1 LLSRA
6 TRPAFGSQAQWI
18 CHRAKWFDDSR
29 VGDVMFKSAN
39 NRCNAKFQMVK
50 IIKPMLSL
58 LVGTLMPGLVSR
70 GLAADEPAGA
80 QPKDPDW
87 IWEKGSVSVGGLVAV
102 FNSTLSLG
110 ANNLGVTADAEKL
123 LNLQTEL
130 TVFQLNA
137 MYRPGKTRRNQ
148 IDFTY
153 AAYHRSGQGVLDE
166 DLVIGDVT
174 LPAGTTLNT
183 VFNFD
188 IMRTTWS
195 YAFLQDDRMR
205 IAAGLGVYVLPL
217 KYSINSSTAGGNGNI
232 EGADVTLPLPTF
244 ALRTDF
250 MLSRNLYLTAGLDA
264 MYIQISGFKG
274 SLYDANIAL
283 EYRPW
288 EHVGFGFG
296 YTSFSAYVQGS
307 GDSSSY
313 PGANFTGTV
322 DVNYGGLMLY
332 CNFLF

>member
-1 LLSRA
+1 
-6 TRPAFGSQAQWI
+6 
-18 CHRAKWFDDSR
+18 
-29 VGDVMFKSAN
+29 
-39 NRCNAKFQMVK
+39 VK
-50 IIKPMLSL
+50 IIKPILPL
-58 LVGTLMPGLVSR
+58 LLPGMVIHCV
-70 GLAADEPAGA
+70 AADEPADM
-80 QPKDPDW
+80 QPKEPEF

-102 FNSTLSLG
+102 FNSSLSLS

-137 MYRPGKTRRNQ
+137 MYRPGETRRNQ

-153 AAYHRSGQGVLDE
+153 AAYHRSGEGVLDE

-174 LPAGTTLNT
+174 LPAGSTLNT

-188 IMRTTWS
+188 IIRTTYS

-217 KYSINSSTAGGNGNI
+217 KYSIKSSAVGENENL
-232 EGADVTLPLPTF
+232 EGADVTLPLPTL

-250 MLSRNLYLTAGLDA
+250 LLTHNLYLTAGLDA
-264 MYIQISGFKG
+264 MYIQISDFKG
-274 SLYDANIAL
+274 SLYDAHIAL

-288 EHVGFGFG
+288 EHVGFGVG
-296 YTSFSAYVQGS
+296 YTSFSAFVQGS
-307 GDSSSY
+307 DSSSY
-313 PGANFTGTV
+313 PGANFTGEV
-322 DVNYGGLMLY
+322 DVNYAGLLLY

>member
-1 LLSRA
+1 
-6 TRPAFGSQAQWI
+6 
-18 CHRAKWFDDSR
+18 
-29 VGDVMFKSAN
+29 MN
-39 NRCNAKFQMVK
+39 
-50 IIKPMLSL
+50 IIKPILPL
-58 LVGTLMPGLVSR
+58 LVGALMPDPFSR
-70 GLAADEPAGA
+70 CLAADEPDGA
-80 QPKDPDW
+80 QLKEPDL
-87 IWEKGSVSVGGLVAV
+87 IWEKGSVSVGGMVAV

-110 ANNLGVTADAEKL
+110 ANGLGVAADAEKL
-123 LNLQTEL
+123 LNLQSEL
-130 TVFQLNA
+130 NVFQLNA
-137 MYRPGKTRRNQ
+137 LYRPGESRRNQ

-188 IMRTTWS
+188 IIRTTYS

-217 KYSINSSTAGGNGNI
+217 KYSINSATTGGSGNI
-232 EGADVTLPLPTF
+232 EGADVTLPLPAL

-264 MYIQISGFKG
+264 MYIQISDFKG

-288 EHVGFGFG
+288 EHVGFGLG

-322 DVNYGGLMLY
+322 DVTYGGLMLY